1 MDTTTEDGRANHTV
15 NGGGHENEPGE
26 VRSGRLRYLLT
37 LSRPRFWLYLAG
49 PVIVGVAAAAR
60 TPGELF
66 DPLAVAFFAYFL
78 LPANLFLYGVND
90 VFDADVDAENPK
102 KEGKEAR
109 WQGGSVVV
117 STVLVSGLLGLL
129 LAAATPAVAWPYLAG
144 FFFLAVE
151 YSAPPLRFKTT
162 PFLDSLSN
170 GLYIL
175 PGAAAFAA
183 LTGTHPPLAALVGA
197 WLWTMGMHTFSAI
210 PDIKPDREAGIRT
223 TATVLGEERT
233 YAYCGAAWLAAAVTF
248 ALVDT
253 RISLLLLAYPVVVFA
268 LYWSDVPTD
277 RAYWWYPAL
286 NTLVGMA
293 LTLGLLW
300 RLVYG

>member
-1 MDTTTEDGRANHTV
+1 MDTSTTTEEGRANATSNGSVQGTV
-15 NGGGHENEPGE
+15 
-26 VRSGRLRYLLT
+26 RYLLT

-66 DPLAVAFFAYFL
+66 APLAVAFFAYFL
-78 LPANLFLYGVND
+78 VPANLFLYGVND

-102 KEGKEAR
+102 KEGREAR
-109 WQGGSVVV
+109 WQGDRTVVA
-117 STVLVSGLLGLL
+117 TILVSGALGFGLT
-129 LAAATPAVAWPYLAG
+129 AVTPAVAWPYLAG

-175 PGAAAFAA
+175 PGAAAFAT
-183 LTGTHPPLAALVGA
+183 LTGSHPPLGALVGA

-210 PDIKPDREAGIRT
+210 PDIEPDREAGIAT

-233 YAYCGAAWLAAAVTF
+233 YAYCGAAWLAAAVAF
-248 ALVDT
+248 AVVDA

-286 NTLVGMA
+286 NTLVGMV
-293 LTLGLLW
+293 LTMGLLW